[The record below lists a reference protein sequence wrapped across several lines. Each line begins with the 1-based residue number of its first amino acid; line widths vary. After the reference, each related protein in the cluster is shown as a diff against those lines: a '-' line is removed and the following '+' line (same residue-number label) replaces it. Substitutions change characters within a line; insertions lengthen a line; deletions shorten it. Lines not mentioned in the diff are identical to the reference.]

1 MLAHRPHAV
10 DSIRILPE
18 EVQPPHAAS
27 SESRIADGSLS
38 HLDVPDQPFRVE
50 QLRLPR
56 TRIIIKRTL
65 DILIACGGLLV
76 LAPMMGLIALLIVLD
91 SPGPPLI
98 RQTRIGAGGR
108 PFKMLKFRT
117 MIRERRVRH
126 GPPPPGIPERR
137 RVHKSR
143 NDPRITRVGRFLRRT
158 CLDEVPQLWNVL
170 RGDMSLVGP
179 RPELPMIVEHY
190 QAWQHQRHQVLPGM
204 TGWWQVNR
212 DERLMHDATEFDIY
226 YIEHQ
231 SLWLDL
237 MIIAKT
243 FGIVLRGISNF

>member
-1 MLAHRPHAV
+1 MLARRPHAV
-10 DSIRILPE
+10 DSTQPSPE
-18 EVQPPHAAS
+18 AVQPPRTDSTVSGTPGGSLTHL
-27 SESRIADGSLS
+27 DGSY
-38 HLDVPDQPFRVE
+38 QQFRVE
-50 QLRLPR
+50 QLRLPC
-56 TRIIIKRTL
+56 TRVVLKRTL
-65 DILIACGGLLV
+65 DIIIAGCGLLV
-76 LAPMMGLIALLIVLD
+76 LAPLMASIALLIVLD

-98 RQTRIGAGGR
+98 RQTRIGMGGR

-117 MIRERRVRH
+117 MIPERRVRH

-143 NDPRITRVGRFLRRT
+143 NDPRITRVGRMLRCT

-179 RPELPMIVEHY
+179 RPELPVIVERY
-190 QAWQHQRHQVLPGM
+190 QPWQHQRHQVVPGM
-204 TGWWQVNR
+204 TGWWQINR
-212 DERLMHDATEFDIY
+212 DERLMHDATEFDLY

-237 MIIAKT
+237 VILAKT
-243 FGIVLRGISNF
+243 FEIVLRAMRNF